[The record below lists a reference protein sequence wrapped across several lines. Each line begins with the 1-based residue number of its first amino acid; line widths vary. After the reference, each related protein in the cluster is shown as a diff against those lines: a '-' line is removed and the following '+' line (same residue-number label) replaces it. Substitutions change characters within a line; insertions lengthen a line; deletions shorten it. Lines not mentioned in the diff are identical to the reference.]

1 MLAGLEQ
8 TLAFQK
14 GMRGHDDAPDADE
27 GAISLLQKHSRI
39 SSFTPSFGRRNN
51 AKNVSW

>member
-27 GAISLLQKHSRI
+27 GAISLSSKATHGSVVSLRRSAGGTMQKM
-39 SSFTPSFGRRNN
+39 
-51 AKNVSW
+51 SW